1 MNNLDQKNIIVTNET
16 KEIASKISNIIGTLE
31 FVDESNTEFSLS
43 KYIGYLLKAA
53 ENCDAALRAEIE
65 NNIVSLGV
73 KTVPYLVS
81 SLMTIK
87 GAARGLAAMAIIRMG
102 FPTIEILR
110 NTASKTP
117 DFAWMAEYI
126 INEIVG
132 TQIPVFAYTQEPI
145 KELIAV

>member
-1 MNNLDQKNIIVTNET
+1 MNALDPKNIIATSET
-16 KEIASKISNIIGTLE
+16 KEIASKISNIIGNLE
-31 FVDESNTEFSLS
+31 FVDENNTEFSLS

-65 NNIVSLGV
+65 NNIVKLGI
-73 KTVPYLVS
+73 KTVPYLIN
-81 SLMTIK
+81 SLMTVK

-102 FPTIEILR
+102 GSTIEILK

-132 TQIPVFAYTQEPI
+132 TQIPVVAYNEEQQNG
-145 KELIAV
+145 LIAV

>member
-1 MNNLDQKNIIVTNET
+1 MQVFNQKNIIITQET

-31 FVDESNTEFSLS
+31 FVDENNTEFSLS

-65 NNIVSLGV
+65 NNIVKLGV
-73 KTVPYLVS
+73 KTVPYLIN
-81 SLMTIK
+81 SLMTVK

-102 FPTIEILR
+102 GSTVEILK

-132 TQIPVFAYTQEPI
+132 TQIPV
-145 KELIAV
+145 AVYNEEITERLVAG

>member
-1 MNNLDQKNIIVTNET
+1 MQVFNQKNIIITQET

-31 FVDESNTEFSLS
+31 FVDENNTEFSLS

-65 NNIVSLGV
+65 NNIVSLGI
-73 KTVPYLVS
+73 KTVPYLIN
-81 SLMTIK
+81 SLMTVK

-102 FPTIEILR
+102 GSTVEILK

-132 TQIPVFAYTQEPI
+132 TQIPV
-145 KELIAV
+145 AVYNEEITERLVAV